1 MSYFIPPDPDKTV
14 TALILAGGLGSR
26 LRTIA
31 ADHPKVLAPVAGRP
45 FLTYLLDQL
54 IATGFRHVVLCTGYK
69 GKQVKK
75 TFGNN
80 YNNLAI
86 QYSQEPEPLGTGGA
100 LRFALPMI
108 HTKSVLVFNGDSYVK
123 SKLQEFLVWYFE
135 KKPLAAL
142 LLARLSDTRR
152 YGQVEF
158 DTNVRV
164 ISFEEKGARLGLGWI
179 NAGVYLFNRSL
190 IESIPDGKPIS
201 LELDI
206 FPSLIAKGLYGF
218 RCEDAFIDIGTP
230 ESYAEAEVFFKKL
243 DTHS

>member
-26 LRTIA
+26 LRTIVA
-31 ADHPKVLAPVAGRP
+31 NHPKVLAPVAGRP

-54 IATGFRHVVLCTGYK
+54 MATGFRRVVLCTGYK
-69 GKQVKK
+69 GKQVKT
-75 TFGNN
+75 TFGNT
-80 YNNLAI
+80 YNDLAI

-135 KKPLAAL
+135 KKPPAAL
-142 LLARLSDTRR
+142 LLARLPDTRR

-158 DTNVRV
+158 DANGRV
-164 ISFEEKGARLGLGWI
+164 VCFEEKGARLGPGWI

-190 IESIPDGKPIS
+190 IESMPAGKPVS
-201 LELDI
+201 LEIDV
-206 FPSLIAKGLYGF
+206 FPNLISRGLYGF
-218 RCEDAFIDIGTP
+218 RCEDVFIDIGTP
-230 ESYAEAEVFFKKL
+230 ESYAEANDFFKQF
-243 DTHS
+243 